1 MVEEISSEDLEQLED
16 ALEQVAEKQM
26 ELKLEQQELAALK
39 EDVQE
44 YQEVSSN
51 INNNALFIHL
61 QSSGTAAPFTG
72 VYTH

>member
-16 ALEQVAEKQM
+16 ALELVAEKQM

-44 YQEVSSN
+44 YQEVSR
-51 INNNALFIHL
+51 
-61 QSSGTAAPFTG
+61 SSRRSVGHPG
-72 VYTH
+72 GQ